1 MRFSI
6 SVMCV
11 MVCVVGLAMAG
22 FGAEPAKPVFKEF
35 MGINGHFTFKPELY
49 RQVCRLVRNYHN
61 VNWDVKLPGD
71 TITLPACVNG
81 VNWKDHVYGLWKN
94 AGFETDICIQFS
106 GFQTDVADY
115 ARFWN
120 GKEQWCYDYG
130 KAAAVCF
137 GPSGAEKLCTSI
149 EIGNEPGS
157 KFDPAIYKTIF
168 AKMAKGIRDG
178 DARIKI
184 LTPGVQARKGDDY
197 IQDLRGIY
205 ADKDILPLYDV
216 INLHTY
222 ASVERK
228 KPEESPWNRSY
239 PEDPSIDY
247 LKIIDEAIAWRDG
260 NAAGKEIWV
269 TEFGYDACTPEAM
282 NKRADWFLKL
292 DWQGSTEL
300 QQAQCLVRSFLVF
313 AERDVRRAYIY
324 YYDDNDSAS
333 VHGASGLTRKFA
345 PKPAFWAVKQLY
357 ETLGEYRFNRIVTKK
372 PGELFVYEFVHG
384 NDPAQIVWVVWSPT
398 GTRTNEKD
406 RYTPR
411 QVKATLSDLPALPGR
426 VIGMATAAGEAPKTA
441 WEKAGPTAIT
451 LTIGESP
458 IYILIDRKA
467 SRD

>member
-1 MRFSI
+1 MKSSLYVTT
-6 SVMCV
+6 SV
-11 MVCVVGLAMAG
+11 LLWFATTLT
-22 FGAEPAKPVFKEF
+22 GAEQAKPVFKEF

-49 RQVCRLVRNYHN
+49 RQVCGLVRNYHN
-61 VNWDVKLPGD
+61 VNWDVKQPGD
-71 TITLPACVNG
+71 AITLPACVNG
-81 VNWKDHVYGLWKN
+81 VNWKDHVYGPWKK

-115 ARFWN
+115 RKFWT

-130 KAAAVCF
+130 KAAAACF

-178 DARIKI
+178 DAKVKI
-184 LTPGVQARKGDDY
+184 LAPAVQARKGDDY
-197 IQDLRGIY
+197 IQDIRTIY
-205 ADKDILPLYDV
+205 GDKDILPLYDV

-222 ASVERK
+222 AAVERK
-228 KPEESPWNRSY
+228 IPEESPWNRSF

-247 LKIIDEAIAWRDG
+247 LKIIDEAIAWRDQ
-260 NAAGKEIWV
+260 NAVGKEIWV

-300 QQAQCLVRSFLVF
+300 QQAQYIVRSFLVF

-324 YYDDNDSAS
+324 YYDDNDSANT
-333 VHGASGLTRKFA
+333 HGASGLTRKFA

-357 ETLGEYRFNRIVTKK
+357 QTLGEYRFARVVTKK
-372 PGELFVYEFVHG
+372 TGELFVYEFVCG
-384 NDPAQIVWVVWSPT
+384 NDPASVVWVAWSPT
-398 GTRTNEKD
+398 GARTNEKD
-406 RYTPR
+406 GYKPR
-411 QVKATLSDLPALPGR
+411 EAKVTLSDLPALPSK
-426 VIGMATAAGEAPKTA
+426 VLGMATADGEAPKTA
-441 WEKAGPTAIT
+441 WVKSGPSSIT
-451 LTIGESP
+451 LTVGESP
-458 IYILIDRKA
+458 IYILMNRQK
-467 SRD
+467 